1 MTEESKVTISEDK
14 IKVRNFKD
22 GSSHWWCNFAHYYLN
37 ESNELIWCSGET
49 DKPELREAVLSFIKR
64 NKKSYRMREK
74 SPLND
79 ENAPQVK
86 SYDEV
91 LRFGKHAGKS
101 VEEVMIIDKKWLVW
115 CRDNYSFNS
124 AQEKLKQEITDILK
138 K

>member
-1 MTEESKVTISEDK
+1 
-14 IKVRNFKD
+14 
-22 GSSHWWCNFAHYYLN
+22 
-37 ESNELIWCSGET
+37 
-49 DKPELREAVLSFIKR
+49 
-64 NKKSYRMREK
+64 MREK

-124 AQEKLKQEITDILK
+124 AQGKLKQFNAAFVDVGVMTNHYHLYKYIVYHRETPSLKLTFYSAVIVVNALQKQQILQVFDPLLGATSVRLDQIVFEK
-138 K
+138 QE